1 VRAQRLTMC
10 RLKNAACEGDI
21 SCCRVNCA
29 LHETGG
35 EFTRLDNINKV
46 RRMQTS
52 TIKPPTWYW
61 VVSVLALIWMLFG
74 VFAWTMDFLMDE
86 AALAQMTDAQRQ
98 LYSVRPQWLFIVY
111 AIAIFSGLA
120 GAIGLV
126 MRKAW
131 AIPAF
136 WISLI
141 AIIIQFGY
149 TLLVMD
155 AIRLLGAAA
164 ALPFPIVIFAI
175 GVALLWFAIRAKKS
189 GWLA

>member
-1 VRAQRLTMC
+1 
-10 RLKNAACEGDI
+10 
-21 SCCRVNCA
+21 
-29 LHETGG
+29 
-35 EFTRLDNINKV
+35 
-46 RRMQTS
+46 MQAS

-111 AIAIFSGLA
+111 AIAIFSGLV

-136 WISLI
+136 SISLI
-141 AIIIQFGY
+141 AIVIQFGY
-149 TLLVMD
+149 TLFGMD

-175 GVALLWFAIRAKKS
+175 GAALLWFAMRAKKS
-189 GWLA
+189 GWLLA

>member
-1 VRAQRLTMC
+1 
-10 RLKNAACEGDI
+10 
-21 SCCRVNCA
+21 
-29 LHETGG
+29 
-35 EFTRLDNINKV
+35 
-46 RRMQTS
+46 MQTPA
-52 TIKPPTWYW
+52 IKPPTWYW
-61 VVSVLALIWMLFG
+61 AVSVLALIWMLFG

-86 AALAQMTDAQRQ
+86 AALAQMTDMQRQ
-98 LYSVRPQWLFIVY
+98 LYSVRPQWLFVVY

-120 GAIGLV
+120 GVIGLL

-155 AIRLLGAAA
+155 AVRQLGAAA

-175 GVALLWFAIRAKKS
+175 GAALLWFALQAKKS
-189 GWLA
+189 GWLVA

>member
-1 VRAQRLTMC
+1 
-10 RLKNAACEGDI
+10 
-21 SCCRVNCA
+21 
-29 LHETGG
+29 
-35 EFTRLDNINKV
+35 
-46 RRMQTS
+46 MQTPA
-52 TIKPPTWYW
+52 IKPPTWYW

-111 AIAIFSGLA
+111 AIAIFSGLV

-141 AIIIQFGY
+141 AIVIQFGY
-149 TLLVMD
+149 TLFGMD

-175 GVALLWFAIRAKKS
+175 GAALLWFAIRAKKS
-189 GWLA
+189 GWIV